1 MIPYPHPA
9 VSPPKT
15 ADVVIIGAGVI
26 GASIAFHL
34 ARQGIKPLVVE
45 KNEPAA
51 GSSGAC
57 DGLVFLQSKKPGLHL
72 KLALES
78 RLRFDAL
85 IHVLGSGI
93 EFKKTGG
100 MCVIEN
106 EAELAA
112 MRLSV
117 DEHRRGGLAMELIDG
132 DEARRREPCLS
143 GKVIAA
149 TFSTLDAQ
157 VNPYAL
163 TFAFLAAARSAGAR
177 ILTGFEVS
185 GIEVVSGKAAGVLTG
200 DGRISTPVVVNA
212 AGALAAEVGRLAG
225 LEIPITPRRG
235 QILVT
240 AAVPPLLRH
249 CLISAQYV
257 AAKFDPELA
266 ARGGTGF
273 SLEQV
278 DSGNVLIGSSR
289 EFVGFDR
296 RTTFEG
302 IRTIASR
309 IVPVVPAL
317 KRVPV
322 IRTFGGLRPYTPDG
336 LPILGRVAGLEGF
349 IMAAGHEGDGIALSA
364 ITGELIADLI
374 ATGRTQFPL
383 DDFRLERFEAKER
396 GLCMKEH

>member
-1 MIPYPHPA
+1 MATYPHA
-9 VSPPKT
+9 VLLTPKT

-34 ARQGIKPLVVE
+34 TRRGIKPLVVE
-45 KNEPAA
+45 KNDPAA

-78 RLRFDAL
+78 RKRFEEL

-93 EFKKTGG
+93 EFKNTGG

-112 MRLSV
+112 MRLLV
-117 DEHRRGGLAMELIDG
+117 DEQRRGGLEMELIDG
-132 DEARRREPCLS
+132 DEARCREPCLS
-143 GKVIAA
+143 EKVIAA
-149 TFSTLDAQ
+149 AFSTLDAQ

-163 TFAFLAAARSAGAR
+163 TFAFLAAAKSAGAS
-177 ILTGFEVS
+177 ILTGVEVN
-185 GIEVVSGKAAGVLTG
+185 GIEVVSGKVTAVSTG
-200 DGRISTPVVVNA
+200 NGRISTPVVINA
-212 AGALAAEVGRLAG
+212 AGAMAAEVGRLAG
-225 LEIPITPRRG
+225 LKIPITPRRG

-257 AAKFDPELA
+257 AAKFNPELA
-266 ARGGTGF
+266 ARGGMGF
-273 SLEQV
+273 SLEQA
-278 DSGNVLIGSSR
+278 DSGNILIGSSR

-296 RTTFEG
+296 RTTFDG

-309 IVPVVPAL
+309 IIPVVPAL
-317 KRVPV
+317 KHVPV

-336 LPILGRVAGLEGF
+336 LPILGKVAGLKGF

-364 ITGELIADLI
+364 ITGELIGDLI

-383 DDFRLERFEAKER
+383 DNFRLERFRQEAAWPI
-396 GLCMKEH
+396 

>member
-1 MIPYPHPA
+1 VGPQ
-9 VSPPKT
+9 T
-15 ADVVIIGAGVI
+15 ADVLIIGAGVI

-34 ARQGIKPLVVE
+34 TRHGIKPLLVE
-45 KNEPAA
+45 KSDPAA

-78 RLRFDAL
+78 RRRFNGLADT
-85 IHVLGSGI
+85 LGKSI
-93 EFKKTGG
+93 EFKNPGG
-100 MCVIEN
+100 MCLIES

-112 MRLSV
+112 MQLSV
-117 DEHRRGGLAMELIDG
+117 AEQRASGLDVELIDG

-149 TFSTLDAQ
+149 TFSALDAQ

-163 TFAFLAAARSAGAR
+163 TFAFLRAAESAGAR
-177 ILTGFEVS
+177 ILTGAEVK
-185 GIEVVSGKAAGVLTG
+185 GIEVASGRVTGVFTENR
-200 DGRISTPVVVNA
+200 RIGASVVVNA
-212 AGALAAEVGRLAG
+212 AGALAAEAARLAG
-225 LEIPITPRRG
+225 LDIPITPRRG

-240 AAVPPLLRH
+240 AAVPPLLQH

-257 AAKFDPELA
+257 AAKFKPELA
-266 ARGGTGF
+266 ATGGMGF
-273 SLEQV
+273 SLEQA
-278 DSGNVLIGSSR
+278 DSGNILIGSTR
-289 EFVGFDR
+289 EFAGFDR
-296 RTTFEG
+296 RTTFDG

-309 IVPVVPAL
+309 IAPVIPAL
-317 KRVPV
+317 TRVPV

-336 LPILGRVAGLEGF
+336 LPILGKAAGLEGF

-383 DDFRLERFEAKER
+383 DAFRLERFREGAA
-396 GLCMKEH
+396 

>member
-1 MIPYPHPA
+1 MAHPNHA
-9 VSPPKT
+9 LSLPQT
-15 ADVVIIGAGVI
+15 ADVVVIGAGVI

-34 ARQGIKPLVVE
+34 IRRGIKPLVIE

-57 DGLVFLQSKKPGLHL
+57 DGLVFMQSKRPGLHL
-72 KLALES
+72 KLALATR
-78 RLRFDAL
+78 RLFSELNAE
-85 IHVLGSGI
+85 LGREI
-93 EFKKTGG
+93 EFRNSGG
-100 MCVIEN
+100 LLVIES
-106 EAELAA
+106 ETELAA

-117 DEHRRGGLAMELIDG
+117 DALKKGGLDVELIDG
-132 DEARRREPCLS
+132 DEARIWEPCLS
-143 GKVIAA
+143 EKVIAA
-149 TFSTLDAQ
+149 TYSAMDAQ

-163 TFAFLAAARSAGAR
+163 TFAFLRAARSAGAR
-177 ILTGFEVS
+177 ILAGEEVK
-185 GIEVVSGKAAGVLTG
+185 GIKVVSGKTG
-200 DGRISTPVVVNA
+200 AVITERHKISTPIVVNA
-212 AGALAAEVGRLAG
+212 AGAWAADVGRMVG
-225 LEIPITPRRG
+225 LGIPITPRRG

-240 AAVPPLLRH
+240 AALPPLLRH

-257 AAKFDPELA
+257 AAKFNPELA
-266 ARGGTGF
+266 AKGGMGF
-273 SLEQV
+273 SLEQAEN
-278 DSGNVLIGSSR
+278 GNILIGSTR

-296 RTTFEG
+296 RTTFDG

-309 IVPVVPAL
+309 IVPIIPAL

-336 LPILGRVAGLEGF
+336 LPILGKVAGLEGF

-383 DDFRLERFEAKER
+383 DPFRLERFREGAA
-396 GLCMKEH
+396 

>member
-1 MIPYPHPA
+1 
-9 VSPPKT
+9 VVPKT
-15 ADVVIIGAGVI
+15 ADAVIIGAGVI
-26 GASIAFHL
+26 GASIAYHL
-34 ARQGIKPLVVE
+34 TRHGIRSLVLE
-45 KNEPAA
+45 KSDPAA

-57 DGLVFLQSKKPGLHL
+57 DGLVFMQSKKPGLHL

-78 RLRFDAL
+78 RKRFDGL
-85 IHVLGSGI
+85 VDQLGSGI
-93 EFKKTGG
+93 EFRNPGG
-100 MCVIEN
+100 MCLIES

-112 MRLSV
+112 MQLFVAEQRKS
-117 DEHRRGGLAMELIDG
+117 GLDVELIDG
-132 DEARRREPCLS
+132 AEARRREPCLS
-143 GKVIAA
+143 EKVIAA
-149 TFSTLDAQ
+149 TYCAIDAQ

-163 TFAFLAAARSAGAR
+163 TFAFLRAA
-177 ILTGFEVS
+177 
-185 GIEVVSGKAAGVLTG
+185 KAAGAQVLTG
-200 DGRISTPVVVNA
+200 EAVTAIETQSGKVRSVATSGHRINTPLVVNA
-212 AGALAAEVGRLAG
+212 AGALAADVGRLVG
-225 LEIPITPRRG
+225 LDIPIVPRRG

-257 AAKFDPELA
+257 AAKFKPELA
-266 ARGGTGF
+266 ATGGMGF
-273 SLEQV
+273 SLEQT
-278 DSGNVLIGSSR
+278 DSGNILIGSTR

-309 IVPVVPAL
+309 IAPVIPAL

-336 LPILGRVAGLEGF
+336 LPILGKVAGLEGF

-383 DDFRLERFEAKER
+383 EDFRLERFREGAA
-396 GLCMKEH
+396 